1 MNDTEN
7 DNEEH
12 RQGDEPTGQ
21 VTSSPMLSDVGG
33 KTLVLAGDSEP
44 SVDWRMYLPEIHE
57 LCDLKAEEFRILGY
71 KDVTGDEIWE
81 CVRQTNRKATALHEL
96 VAGVL
101 GLQTSKFMNF
111 TTVNAYKG
119 VFSSSK
125 FPSE

>member
-1 MNDTEN
+1 MNDIEHA
-7 DNEEH
+7 NEE
-12 RQGDEPTGQ
+12 RQGDAATRD
-21 VTSSPMLSDVGG
+21 VTSYPPLAEAGG
-33 KTLVLAGDSEP
+33 KALVLADDSAP
-44 SVDWRMYLPEIHE
+44 SLDWRTYLPEIHE

-81 CVRQTNRKATALHEL
+81 CVRQTKRKVTALHEL
-96 VAGVL
+96 VGAVL
-101 GLQTSKFMNF
+101 GLQTSAFMNF